1 MHTIMDSQIIK
12 NVKAS
17 VDKATFTGMK
27 TFKGMKN
34 NSDMTTFSGP
44 ESISDITTIKWKRS
58 ISGKKTFKD
67 IKAFILALAIL
78 LTGGGLAAQSGWTQ
92 PKNSGYFKL
101 SQNFVRASSFFNP
114 DGDIID
120 ITTTSVYVTGV
131 WGEYGITDR
140 LTGVI
145 NAPLY
150 VRSTINNKE
159 STVDGTII
167 PGDEFNGIGDI
178 SLGVEYGLIHGKPS
192 VLAISGMVKL
202 PTGENVGGNSELL
215 QSGDGAWGFTAL
227 LQGSHSFYPK
237 PFYMSLHA
245 GYQWRGVADLE
256 YSAGTET
263 VNYDDAARWG
273 IELGW
278 TPDVHWL
285 VALKIANVIALGN
298 GTGGGVTGGSSMFG
312 NSISY
317 FGITPEVTYFL
328 DNGIGFSFSIGTA
341 AFAEN
346 ILAAPSFNVGVVYI
360 VR

>member
-1 MHTIMDSQIIK
+1 MHTIMDSKKIKGMKASSDMTIIK
-12 NVKAS
+12 NMKS
-17 VDKATFTGMK
+17 FSEMK
-27 TFKGMKN
+27 TFK
-34 NSDMTTFSGP
+34 DM
-44 ESISDITTIKWKRS
+44 
-58 ISGKKTFKD
+58 KTF
-67 IKAFILALAIL
+67 IVILTLV
-78 LTGGGLAAQSGWTQ
+78 LTGSAVVAQSGWTQ
-92 PKNSGYFKL
+92 PRNSGYFKL
-101 SQNFVRASSFFNP
+101 SQNFVRAGSFFNP

-131 WGEYGITDR
+131 YGEYGFTDR

-145 NAPLY
+145 NAPLF
-150 VRSTINNKE
+150 VRSTINDKE

-237 PFYMSLHA
+237 PFYVSLHA

-273 IELGW
+273 FELGW

-328 DNGIGFSFSIGTA
+328 DNGIGFSFSIGMA
-341 AFAEN
+341 AFAKN
-346 ILAAPSFNVGVVYI
+346 ILAAPSFNVGVVYV